1 MSDTADKVAG
11 KAEEKCGEH
20 WGSTRR
26 NCCPQEHSIEGDNLR
41 GVRSKHVV
49 NVEVHQNQNAKGER
63 PGHTRNAVCGA
74 VTYPINNLE
83 LFELIRH
90 AHKHREENEGGPSTG
105 VIRHIFPGEHFSH
118 EKNCDAEEGCT
129 GRANTPG
136 RAANP

>member
-1 MSDTADKVAG
+1 M
-11 KAEEKCGEH
+11 
-20 WGSTRR
+20 
-26 NCCPQEHSIEGDNLR
+26 
-41 GVRSKHVV
+41 

-83 LFELIRH
+83 FLELICH
-90 AHKHREENEGGPSTG
+90 THKHREENESGPSTG

-118 EKNCDAEEGCT
+118 KKNCDAEEGCT